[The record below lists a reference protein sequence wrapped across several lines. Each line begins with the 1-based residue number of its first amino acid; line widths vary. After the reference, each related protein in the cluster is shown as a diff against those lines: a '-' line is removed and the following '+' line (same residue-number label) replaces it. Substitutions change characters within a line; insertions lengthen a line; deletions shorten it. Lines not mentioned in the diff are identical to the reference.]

1 MNIFSTG
8 NGNTSKN
15 TPKLQTI
22 RNKEGQEIGNGNYV
36 ILVVAQDTK
45 VYPNSPVTSGGR
57 DGFKAS
63 VIKQA
68 DDSAPFLTGA
78 NLDDIQSEKTAN
90 KAPFKGTIS
99 LTFNTEV
106 YLKDTKPAEPLD
118 SLSFPASMSS
128 GGSVTVTPSK
138 SGPTN
143 TYYLNF
149 SGHNGY
155 ADITSETHS
164 FMVNYS
170 NGGADEDLV
179 ITATIAKDKPTKDD
193 PDPKQYIQFV
203 VKWGRNANTE
213 GKDMFTLRRV
223 YLEDI
228 ELGGTTAIKS
238 FELQDSNNIKVKS
251 LVFEPGDAAKYVY
264 AVLNPADA
272 TVPISWS
279 EPSGIVSINAPGA
292 SKQTAIITPKKVGS
306 SAVNASLQST
316 VSILPPQTFTVTVKG
331 KLENPTLKSNDTAT
345 IMKNTNGS
353 YTWKRAD
360 GKTHSAT
367 LTLDTGFL
375 VDARDIEVT
384 VANGATG
391 AVVTCGNINPVGGA
405 RPIISVPL
413 NWTEGDG
420 NVTVTVSEKTSTY
433 WVTPSVSVTI
443 DLESKPAEVT
453 TLSLTASGTGST
465 ITPGTD
471 ADTYV
476 WERKDNTTHEATL
489 TFDTGIEMLPQDIT
503 VTSSDPTEI
512 DCGTVSVSGTKAS
525 VKLTYKSGNSG
536 DITITIQLKG
546 VTPNK
551 AIKITIKG
559 INDSGTTFKPAP
571 SGYR

>member
-1 MNIFSTG
+1 
-8 NGNTSKN
+8 
-15 TPKLQTI
+15 
-22 RNKEGQEIGNGNYV
+22 
-36 ILVVAQDTK
+36 
-45 VYPNSPVTSGGR
+45 
-57 DGFKAS
+57 
-63 VIKQA
+63 
-68 DDSAPFLTGA
+68 
-78 NLDDIQSEKTAN
+78 
-90 KAPFKGTIS
+90 
-99 LTFNTEV
+99 
-106 YLKDTKPAEPLD
+106 
-118 SLSFPASMSS
+118 
-128 GGSVTVTPSK
+128 
-138 SGPTN
+138 
-143 TYYLNF
+143 
-149 SGHNGY
+149 
-155 ADITSETHS
+155 
-164 FMVNYS
+164 
-170 NGGADEDLV
+170 
-179 ITATIAKDKPTKDD
+179 
-193 PDPKQYIQFV
+193 
-203 VKWGRNANTE
+203 
-213 GKDMFTLRRV
+213 MFTLRRV

-238 FELQDSNNIKVKS
+238 FELQDSNNIKVTS

-316 VSILPPQTFTVTVKG
+316 VSILPSQTFTVTVKG
-331 KLENPTLKSNDTAT
+331 ELENPTLKSNDTAT
-345 IMKNTNGS
+345 IMKNTDGS

-420 NVTVTVSEKTSTY
+420 SVTVTVSGKTTEH
-433 WVTPSVSVTI
+433 WVKPSSVSVTI
-443 DLESKPAEVT
+443 KLESKPAEVT
-453 TLSLTASGTGST
+453 NLSLTTSEANST
-465 ITPGTD
+465 ITAGAD
-471 ADTYV
+471 ASTYV
-476 WERKDNTTHEATL
+476 WERKDNAAHTATL
-489 TFDTGIEMLPQDIT
+489 TFDTGIEMFAQDIT
-503 VTSSDPTEI
+503 VTSSDDTKI
-512 DCGTVSVSGTKAS
+512 DCGTVFVSSTKAS

-536 DITITIQLKG
+536 DITITIKLKG

-551 AIKITIKG
+551 EIEITIKG
-559 INDSGTTFKPAP
+559 TNDSGTTFKPTP